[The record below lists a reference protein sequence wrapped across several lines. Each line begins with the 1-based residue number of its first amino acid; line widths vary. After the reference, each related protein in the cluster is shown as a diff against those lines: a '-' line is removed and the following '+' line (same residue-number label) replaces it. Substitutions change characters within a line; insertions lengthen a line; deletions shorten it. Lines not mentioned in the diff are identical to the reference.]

1 MESFHFLWVSLTQA
15 VSLLLRLDPPLIS
28 IIDVSLRV
36 AFTALLI
43 GSAIAIPIAVLLTSK
58 NFPGRQFLRMLINVG
73 MGLPSVIAGVV
84 VLLLLTARGPFGAFN
99 LLWTPTAMVISQT
112 VLITPL
118 ITGVMISS
126 LLGVDQRVKDA
137 AVSLGAN
144 RAQRALVILREA
156 HYGMLTALMAGFGR
170 AIAEVGSVIMVGG
183 NIAWADGISHTRTL
197 TTAMILEVRRG
208 NFEQALALGIILL
221 TLVLVVNWIA
231 IWLQR
236 RAGR

>member
-1 MESFHFLWVSLTQA
+1 MESLHFLWVSLAQA
-15 VSLLLRLDPPLIS
+15 VLLLLRLDPPLMS
-28 IIDVSLRV
+28 IIAVSLRV
-36 AFTALLI
+36 SFTALLI
-43 GSAIAIPIAVLLTSK
+43 GGAIAVPVAVLLTSK
-58 NFPGRQFLRMLINVG
+58 DFPGSRFLRTLINAG
-73 MGLPSVIAGVV
+73 MGLPAVIAGVG
-84 VLLLLTARGPFGAFN
+84 VLLLLATRGPLGGFN

-126 LLGVDQRVKDA
+126 LLGVNKRVKDA

-197 TTAMILEVRRG
+197 TTAMVLEVRRG
-208 NFEQALALGIILL
+208 NFEQALALGMILL
-221 TLVLVVNWIA
+221 TLVLIVNGIA
-231 IWLQR
+231 IRIQR

>member
-1 MESFHFLWVSLTQA
+1 MESLHFLWVGLTQA
-15 VSLLLRLDPPLIS
+15 VSLLLRLDPPLVS
-28 IIDVSLRV
+28 IIAVSLRV
-36 AFTALLI
+36 SITALLI
-43 GSAIAIPIAVLLTSK
+43 GGAIAMPVAVLLSSK
-58 NFPGRQFLRMLINVG
+58 DFPGSQFLRTLINAG
-73 MGLPSVIAGVV
+73 MGLPSVIAGLM
-84 VLLLLTARGPFGAFN
+84 VLLLLTARGPLGGFN
-99 LLWTPTAMVISQT
+99 LLWTPTAMIISQI

-126 LLGVDQRVKDA
+126 LRGVNKRVKDA

-156 HYGMLTALMAGFGR
+156 HYGLLTAFMAGFGR

-208 NFEQALALGIILL
+208 NFEQALALGMILL
-221 TLVLVVNWIA
+221 TLVLIVNGIA
-231 IWLQR
+231 ILMQR